1 MDSDLPAVYCS
12 GMENARPL
20 DCAEFRR
27 ALAEALDL
35 LGVGLDAGPVE
46 NLERF
51 ALMVLDANA
60 LMNLTSVTDPR
71 GVAVKHF
78 ADSLSLLRLAF
89 PEEASV
95 VDVGT
100 GGGFPGVPLAIVRPD
115 LEVVLLDATQ
125 KKTRFL
131 NDACRELGLEN
142 CKAVTGRAETLAHEL
157 AFRESFDVAV
167 WRGLGDLRVSAEL
180 CLGLVKVGGMGVA
193 MKGPRLDEELPPAR
207 PVIGQMGARVERT
220 VEVRLPDDLHHRLL
234 VLRKHASTPHYLPRP
249 WSKIRR
255 TTKA

>member
-1 MDSDLPAVYCS
+1 MSSLPS
-12 GMENARPL
+12 GTTGTPQ
-20 DCAEFRR
+20 DF
-27 ALAEALDL
+27 AEAFGPELR
-35 LGVGLDAGPVE
+35 GALDALGLELAPE
-46 NLERF
+46 TWDLLERF
-51 ALMVLDANA
+51 ALLVLDANA
-60 LMNLTSVTDPR
+60 RMNLTSVTDPR
-71 GVAVKHF
+71 GMAIKHF
-78 ADSLSLLRLAF
+78 ADSLSLLRLAL
-89 PEEASV
+89 PERASV

-115 LEVVLLDATQ
+115 LEVILLDATQ

-131 NDACRELGLEN
+131 NDACRELALDN
-142 CKAVTGRAETLAHEL
+142 CKAVTGRAETLAHEP

-180 CLGLVKVGGMGVA
+180 CLGMVKVSGMGVA

-220 VEVRLPDDLHHRLL
+220 VEVCLPDDVRHRLL
-234 VLRKHASTPHYLPRP
+234 VMRKHAPTPHYLPRS

-255 TTKA
+255 TGKG

>member
-1 MDSDLPAVYCS
+1 MSSLPTGTDQDFAAAF
-12 GMENARPL
+12 GPELRG
-20 DCAEFRR
+20 
-27 ALAEALDL
+27 ALDA
-35 LGVGLDAGPVE
+35 LGLQFAPETVE
-46 NLERF
+46 LLERF
-51 ALMVLDANA
+51 ALLVLDANA
-60 LMNLTSVTDPR
+60 RMNLTSVTDPR

-89 PEEASV
+89 PEGASV

-100 GGGFPGVPLAIVRPD
+100 GGGFPGAPLAIVRPD

-142 CKAVTGRAETLAHEL
+142 CKAVTGRAETLAHEP

-207 PVIGQMGARVERT
+207 PVIGQMGVRVERT

-234 VLRKHASTPHYLPRP
+234 VLRKHAPTPHYLPRP

-255 TTKA
+255 TGKA

>member
-1 MDSDLPAVYCS
+1 MDTSQDFAAAFGPELR
-12 GMENARPL
+12 G
-20 DCAEFRR
+20 
-27 ALAEALDL
+27 ALDA
-35 LGVGLDAGPVE
+35 LGLELVPETVE
-46 NLERF
+46 FLERF
-51 ALMVLDANA
+51 AVMVLDANA
-60 LMNLTSVTDPR
+60 RMNLTSVTDPR

-89 PEEASV
+89 PEGASV

-131 NDACRELGLEN
+131 NDASRELGLEN
-142 CKAVTGRAETLAHEL
+142 CKAVTGRAETLAHEP

-180 CLGLVKVGGMGVA
+180 CLGLVKVGGLGVA

-220 VEVRLPDDLHHRLL
+220 VEVHLPDDLHHRLL
-234 VLRKHASTPHYLPRP
+234 VMRKHAPTPHYLPRP

-255 TTKA
+255 TAKA